1 VSETGNGAGGSIRRH
16 ILATMTVGI
25 VVVVGL
31 GGSAMMTELSGAVV
45 ASGYLV
51 VDTNVKKVQHP
62 TGGVVGELRV
72 RDGMRV
78 KAGDVVMRLD
88 ATVTR
93 ANLAIVV
100 KCIDEAMARQA
111 RLEAERDDDSELRF
125 PDELSA
131 RMGNPDVR
139 RVVRGEQKLFDLRR
153 TARAGQKAQLRER
166 IGQLKEE
173 IRGLT
178 QQAEAKKGEIELIV
192 RELEGVRY
200 LWTKNLIPIMR
211 LTQLER
217 EAVRLKG
224 EHGQLSASMAQA
236 RAKITETE
244 LQIIQ
249 IDQELRSEVAK
260 ELREIQGKMAEL
272 VERKVAAEDQLM
284 RIDIRAPQSGIV
296 HQLNVHTIG
305 GVITASEPTML
316 IVPEADDL
324 IVEVKLPPQSID
336 QLALGQRAVL
346 RFSAFNQRT
355 TPEINGNVVRISG
368 DVVQDQ
374 KSGATYYLIHIATP
388 LEEVARLEGL
398 KLLPGMPVDAF
409 IQTYARTV
417 LSYLIKPLRDQVIK
431 AFRER
436 EVRRAGPWW
445 SASRCP

>member
-1 VSETGNGAGGSIRRH
+1 
-16 ILATMTVGI
+16 M
-25 VVVVGL
+25 
-31 GGSAMMTELSGAVV
+31 
-45 ASGYLV
+45 
-51 VDTNVKKVQHP
+51 
-62 TGGVVGELRV
+62 
-72 RDGMRV
+72 
-78 KAGDVVMRLD
+78 
-88 ATVTR
+88 
-93 ANLAIVV
+93 
-100 KCIDEAMARQA
+100 
-111 RLEAERDDDSELRF
+111 
-125 PDELSA
+125 
-131 RMGNPDVR
+131 
-139 RVVRGEQKLFDLRR
+139 
-153 TARAGQKAQLRER
+153 
-166 IGQLKEE
+166 
-173 IRGLT
+173 
-178 QQAEAKKGEIELIV
+178 
-192 RELEGVRY
+192 
-200 LWTKNLIPIMR
+200 
-211 LTQLER
+211 TQLER

-409 IQTYARTV
+409 IQTDARTV
-417 LSYLIKPLRDQVIK
+417 LSYLIKPLRDQVVK

-436 EVRRAGPWW
+436 
-445 SASRCP
+445 

>member
-1 VSETGNGAGGSIRRH
+1 MSETDNGAGGSIRRH
-16 ILATMTVGI
+16 ILATMTIGAL
-25 VVVVGL
+25 VVVGL
-31 GGSAMMTELSGAVV
+31 GGSAMLTELSGAVV

-62 TGGVVGELRV
+62 TGGVIGELRV

-78 KAGDVVMRLD
+78 RAGDVVMRLD

-100 KCIDEAMARQA
+100 KGIDEAMARLA
-111 RLEAERDDDSELRF
+111 RLEAERDDESELRF
-125 PDELSA
+125 PDELSS
-131 RMGNPDVR
+131 RMDNPDVS
-139 RVVRGEQKLFDLRR
+139 RVVRGERKLFELRR

-166 IGQLKEE
+166 IGQLNEE

-178 QQAEAKKGEIELIV
+178 QQAEAKKAEIELIG

-217 EAVRLKG
+217 EGVRIKG
-224 EHGQLSASMAQA
+224 EHGQLTASMAQA

-336 QLALGQRAVL
+336 QLALRQPAVL

-355 TPEINGNVVRISG
+355 TPEINGMVVRISG

-374 KSGATYYLIHIATP
+374 KSGATYYLVHIATP
-388 LEEVARLEGL
+388 AEEVARLEGL

-409 IQTYARTV
+409 IQTDARTV
-417 LSYLIKPLRDQVIK
+417 LSYLVKPLRDQIVK

-436 EVRRAGPWW
+436 
-445 SASRCP
+445 